1 MQVSTLIREAKHG
14 SAAAQKCLFDLYASK
29 MMLVCRRY
37 VKSVEDAEEVL
48 LDAFYKIFRALDQ
61 FSYQGD
67 DAFQAWMKRIM
78 VNESLMFLR
87 KRSPFAVVAESDA
100 EDIPFPAEVLGSM
113 SASEI
118 LLLIIQLPVGYRTV
132 FNLHVIEGF
141 SHPEIASMLGIR
153 EGTSRSQ
160 LAKAKQLLQK
170 MILNNQPGYGSR
182 QSK

>member
-1 MQVSTLIREAKHG
+1 MEVSGLIREAKHG
-14 SAAAQKCLFDLYASK
+14 SAAAQKCLFDLYASR

-37 VKSVEDAEEVL
+37 IKSVEDSEEVL
-48 LDAFYKIFRALDQ
+48 LDGFYKLFCALDQ
-61 FSYQGD
+61 FNYRGD
-67 DAFQAWMKRIM
+67 EAFQGWMKRIM
-78 VNESLMFLR
+78 VNECLMFLR
-87 KRSPFAVVAESDA
+87 KRSAFAVVAESDA
-100 EDIPFPAEVLGSM
+100 EEVPFPAEVLDSM

-118 LLLIIQLPVGYRTV
+118 LLQIIQLPVGYRTV

-141 SHPEIASMLGIR
+141 SHPEISAMLGIQ

-170 MILNNQPGYGSR
+170 MILTNQPGYGSR

>member
-14 SAAAQKCLFDLYASK
+14 SAAAQKCLFDLCAPK

-37 VKSVEDAEEVL
+37 VKSAEDAEEVL
-48 LDAFYKIFRALDQ
+48 LDGFYKIFRALPQ
-61 FSYQGD
+61 FRYEGD
-67 DAFQAWMKRIM
+67 DAFHGWIKQIM
-78 VNESLMFLR
+78 VNECLMLIR
-87 KRSPFAVVAESDA
+87 KRSPFTVISETAAE
-100 EDIPFPAEVLGSM
+100 EIPFPAEVFSTM

-118 LLLIIQLPVGYRTV
+118 LLLVIQLPIGYRTV
-132 FNLHVIEGF
+132 FNLHAIEGF
-141 SHPEIASMLGIR
+141 THPEIATMLGIK

-170 MILNNQPGYGSR
+170 MILINQPGYGSQ

>member
-14 SAAAQKCLFDLYASK
+14 SAAAQKCLFDLYASR
-29 MMLVCRRY
+29 MMLICRRY

-48 LDAFYKIFRALDQ
+48 LDGFFKIFRAISQ
-61 FSYQGD
+61 FNYQGD
-67 DAFQAWMKRIM
+67 EAFHGWVKQIII
-78 VNESLMFLR
+78 NECLMFLR

-100 EDIPFPAEVLGSM
+100 EEVPFPAEVLDSM

-132 FNLHVIEGF
+132 FNLHAIEGF
-141 SHPEIASMLGIR
+141 THPEIAAMLGIQ

-160 LAKAKQLLQK
+160 LAKARQLLQK
-170 MILNNQPGYGSR
+170 MILTKQPGYGSR